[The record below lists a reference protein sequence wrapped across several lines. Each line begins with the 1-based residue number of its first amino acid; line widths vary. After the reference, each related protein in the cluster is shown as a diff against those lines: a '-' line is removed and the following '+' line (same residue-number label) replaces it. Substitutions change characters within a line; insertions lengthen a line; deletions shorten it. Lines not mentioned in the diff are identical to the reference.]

1 MENQIF
7 CTQAG
12 RDFRW
17 DIFLSTELG
26 QLYQAIPFS
35 SLATLFPPPPS
46 RGAPSFFGIEGMIG
60 LQVLKAYLN
69 LSDDKLRQRINTD
82 WALQYFCGIRLGP
95 GQMIKDKDIV
105 GRCRRYVAEHIDYDA
120 FQEQLA
126 SYWSCHIQQQSATL
140 MDATCYEL
148 AIRYPTDTKLLWEC
162 CGWLWSLIDHW
173 ASELRQPR
181 LRRKQ
186 KQVYERY
193 VAFQKL
199 RRKPRS
205 RRIAITR
212 SLLRL
217 LEKGL
222 TCWAQLKQTHG
233 STIILSAKQ
242 MLRKFTVEQI
252 YEQQLL
258 HFEQPDAKIKD
269 RIVSLSQPWVR
280 PIVRGKEIK
289 KVEFGPKVHLF
300 NVDGISFVEHF
311 SFNNFNEA
319 LRLPATVECHE
330 SYFGKCR
337 QLGADNIYGTN
348 ANRRYCAGMTTTFVP
363 KGRKPK
369 VPDPVVRKLKK
380 QLRRARAAHMEGA
393 IGNEKLHYGLNRIKA
408 TRADTQKLWIHF
420 GVWTASA
427 VKIAKR
433 IAAQQYQQAA

>member
-17 DIFLSTELG
+17 NIFMSTELG

-35 SLATLFPPPPS
+35 SLATLFPSLSS
-46 RGAPSFFGIEGMIG
+46 RGAPGFFGIEGMIA

-82 WALQYFCGIRLGP
+82 WALQYFCGIHLGP

-105 GRCRRYVAEHIDYDA
+105 GRCRRYLAEQIDYDA

-126 SYWSCHIQQQSATL
+126 SYWSTHIQQQSATL
-140 MDATCYEL
+140 MDATSYEL

-162 CGWLWSLIDHW
+162 CEWLWSLIDHW
-173 ASELRQPR
+173 TSELRQPR

-205 RRIAITR
+205 RRISITR

-217 LEKGL
+217 LKKAL
-222 TCWAQLKQTHG
+222 TCWAELKQTYG
-233 STIILSAKQ
+233 STIVLSARQ
-242 MLRKFTVEQI
+242 MLRKLTVEQI
-252 YEQQLL
+252 YDQQLL

-311 SFNNFNEA
+311 SFDNFNEA
-319 LRLPATVECHE
+319 LRLPATVERHE
-330 SYFGKCR
+330 RYFEKCR
-337 QLGADNIYGTN
+337 HLGADNIYGTN

-380 QLRRARAAHMEGA
+380 QLRSARAAHMEGA

-433 IAAQQYQQAA
+433 ISAQQHRQAA